1 MTIARP
7 LIMAGGHARIAEAG
21 DLAVTNERIVALNF
35 SGWGTITGEAIAA
48 GIFRRTGPAAGFTDT
63 FDTATNILTA
73 LSGSPQ
79 FGFDPKQGVSWRFT
93 YINGVAQAMT
103 AAAGEGIQLGTNVNV
118 AASVIRTYL
127 LTVLNDTPRQVY
139 NVNTTNASPTVGG
152 LTAAQLDMLSVG
164 MMVSGAGVTA
174 GTLISAI
181 NRSAG
186 TLTLSANA
194 SATATGVAQVY
205 SPVIN
210 ISGLFAGTA

>member
-7 LIMAGGHARIAEAG
+7 LIMASGHARLAEAG
-21 DLAVTNERIVALNF
+21 DLAVTNERIDTLTTA
-35 SGWGTITGEAIAA
+35 GAGTILAASIAA
-48 GIFRRTGPAAGFTDT
+48 GILRRTGPGVGYTDT
-63 FDTATNILTA
+63 FDTATNILAA

-79 FGFDPKQGVSWRFT
+79 FGFDAKQGVSWRFT
-93 YINGVAQAMT
+93 FINGVAQAMT

-127 LTVLNDTPRQVY
+127 LTVLNDTPRQAY

-152 LTAAQLDMLSVG
+152 LTAAQLDTLSVG
-164 MMVSGAGVTA
+164 MMVSGAGITA